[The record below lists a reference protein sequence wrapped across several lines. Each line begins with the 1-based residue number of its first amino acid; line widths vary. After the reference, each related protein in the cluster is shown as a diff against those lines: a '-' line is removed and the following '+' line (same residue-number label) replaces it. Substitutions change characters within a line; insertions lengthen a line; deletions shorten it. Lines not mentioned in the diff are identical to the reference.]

1 MKIEVRVD
9 TRLHKLFV
17 HRYTDDGLMIAGSG
31 EYDYGID
38 YVTNEIYQD
47 ITDCLKEF
55 LKQPLSNHQIEG

>member
-9 TRLHKLFV
+9 PRLHKLFV
-17 HRYTDDGLMIAGSG
+17 HRYTDDGLMIAGGG

-38 YVTNEIYQD
+38 YVTKEIYAD

-55 LKQPLSNHQIEG
+55 LKEDIQQSMV

>member
-9 TRLHKLFV
+9 PRTKKLFV
-17 HRYTDDGLMIAGSG
+17 HRYTSDGLMIAGSG

-47 ITDCLKEF
+47 IADCLKEF
-55 LKQPLSNHQIEG
+55 LKEDIQQSMV